1 MPPTPAMTTSWGAA
15 EPGLDG
21 TIRNSVNIVAATP
34 FRRRF
39 PRGAG
44 EVPVLRGRG
53 FSMVSQFVQ
62 TKVKEE
68 APAQDSVRLGTKSNV
83 TQLSR
88 EISFKTVQYR
98 TKFNVDESSAVE
110 SNYFE
115 SEEVSE
121 RSRTGGE
128 YAR

>member
-1 MPPTPAMTTSWGAA
+1 MPMTVPMMFAAM
-15 EPGLDG
+15 
-21 TIRNSVNIVAATP
+21 AATP

-68 APAQDSVRLGTKSNV
+68 APAHG
-83 TQLSR
+83 LSAPQPGNL
-88 EISFKTVQYR
+88 F
-98 TKFNVDESSAVE
+98 
-110 SNYFE
+110 
-115 SEEVSE
+115 
-121 RSRTGGE
+121 
-128 YAR
+128 

>member
-1 MPPTPAMTTSWGAA
+1 M
-15 EPGLDG
+15 
-21 TIRNSVNIVAATP
+21 
-34 FRRRF
+34 
-39 PRGAG
+39 
-44 EVPVLRGRG
+44 LRGRG

-110 SNYFE
+110 SNYFA

>member
-1 MPPTPAMTTSWGAA
+1 MSLRRSPNKTMPPTPAMTMPMIVPMTVPMMFAA
-15 EPGLDG
+15 M
-21 TIRNSVNIVAATP
+21 AATP

-44 EVPVLRGRG
+44 EVPVLVGGPSPWSHNSSKQRSKKKPRR
-53 FSMVSQFVQ
+53 
-62 TKVKEE
+62 T
-68 APAQDSVRLGTKSNV
+68 DSVR
-83 TQLSR
+83 LSR

-98 TKFNVDESSAVE
+98 INLNVDESSAVE
-110 SNYFE
+110 SNYFA